1 MKKKINSRFML
12 VSALA
17 IIVTAVSAM
26 FLYYNILKDQIF
38 ADLKAYAHIIE
49 QMSMDQLNEDI
60 AKLDKDGKLPE
71 KASGEKT
78 VYNPWEDELRITLVN
93 PDGKVFYETLANKDT
108 MENHKSRPEIEA
120 AFKEGEGTAI
130 RWSSTVSMHTFYYAT
145 KLKDGN
151 VLRIAK
157 DSDSITTIMKNTVI
171 VVALISLLVFLVCI
185 WISRYLTDKLV
196 EPVEKLAANII
207 LVDEQNVY
215 EEIRPFI
222 STIKEQHM
230 NILNIDRMRQEFTA
244 NVSHELKTPLTAISG
259 YAELIGNGM
268 AGEADTERFANEIHR
283 NADRLLTLI
292 NDIIKLSELDSTEA
306 HIEYEPVD
314 LYEAAA
320 NCMGILEM
328 QASKQEV
335 TISLKGEPTTI
346 NSNKTLIDEL
356 LFNLCSNAVRYNK
369 RGGSVTIIVTTKQ
382 GRAYLAVEDTGIG
395 IPKEHQQRV
404 FERFYRVDKSR
415 SKLTGGTGLGLAI
428 VKHIVAQHDAQLIL
442 TSEEGQGT
450 KIEVLFA
457 KSN

>member
-1 MKKKINSRFML
+1 MKKKINHRFML

-17 IIVTAVSAM
+17 IIITAISAM

-49 QMSMDQLNEDI
+49 QMSMEQLNQDI
-60 AKLDKDGKLPE
+60 SKLDKNGKLP
-71 KASGEKT
+71 ASDYKNN
-78 VYNPWEDELRITLVN
+78 YNPWEDELRITLVN
-93 PDGKVFYETLANKDT
+93 SEGNVIYETLANKDN
-108 MENHKSRPEIEA
+108 MENHKSRPEIQEA
-120 AFKEGEGTAI
+120 LKEGEGTAI

-145 KLKDGN
+145 KLSDGN
-151 VLRIAK
+151 ILRIAK
-157 DSDSITTIMKNTVI
+157 DSDSITTIMKNTVV
-171 VVALISLLVFLVCI
+171 VVALIAVLIFLLCI

-222 STIKEQHM
+222 TTIKEQHM
-230 NILNIDRMRQEFTA
+230 NILNIDRMRQDFTA

-268 AGEADTERFANEIHR
+268 AGEADTARFANEIHR

-306 HIEYEPVD
+306 QIEMEPVD
-314 LYEAAA
+314 LYEAASS
-320 NCMGILEM
+320 CMGILEM
-328 QASKQEV
+328 QATKQEV
-335 TISLKGEPTTI
+335 KISLQGEATI
-346 NSNKTLIDEL
+346 IKSNKTLIDEL

-369 RGGSVTIIVTTKQ
+369 KGGSVTITVTTQQ
-382 GRAYLAVEDTGIG
+382 GRGYLAVEDTGIG
-395 IPKEHQQRV
+395 IPKEHQQRI

-428 VKHIVAQHDAQLIL
+428 VKHIVAQQEAQLTL